1 MSEENKDIDLK
12 KNISELKEEFEVFK
26 SDHRH
31 LIENIEQFTEKLKKE
46 NKKLEKPFEML
57 NLPSKGFFYEN
68 KNSYILI
75 GYLTYIEENLLT
87 SEMLVESGIAY
98 EVAFENLICNNDIT
112 IDELLTGD
120 VQAMALALRSFS
132 YGNNIELDLKCEHCE
147 KIEKATI
154 PLTSFQ
160 MRSVKNSVDENGEVP
175 VDIAKGKISLK
186 IKPITFK
193 DEIALLNKKDKK
205 PLEELAIYIKEF
217 NGERNPNKIL
227 NIIRMLRLLE
237 SRELREAI
245 KENTPGV
252 DTKYYYEC
260 DHCDKTTLY
269 DFGGNTFD
277 LLKLPASYRNNV
289 LEEMFLLTYY
299 GKSITIED
307 AKQMPVTERRWF
319 INRISEELDKQ
330 REYEKKEMAKAK
342 SSSKKR

>member
-1 MSEENKDIDLK
+1 MSEENKDIDLRK
-12 KNISELKEEFEVFK
+12 DISELKEEFEFFK
-26 SDHRH
+26 NEHRH
-31 LIENIEQFTEKLKKE
+31 LLENIEQFTEKLKKE

-68 KNSYILI
+68 KNSYILL

-87 SEMLVESGIAY
+87 SEMLVENGIAY

-112 IDELLTGD
+112 IEELLTGD

-132 YGNNIELDLKCEHCE
+132 YGNNIELDLKCEHCQ
-147 KIEKATI
+147 KVEKATI
-154 PLTSFQ
+154 PLTSFK
-160 MRSVKNSVDENGEVP
+160 MKSIKEGVDKSGEIP
-175 VDIAKGKISLK
+175 IDISKGAISLK

-193 DEIALLNKKDKK
+193 QEVELNNKKNKK
-205 PLEELAIYIKEF
+205 PLEELAIYIKEY

-227 NIIRMLRLLE
+227 NSIRMLRLLE
-237 SRELREAI
+237 SRELRSAI

-252 DTKYYYEC
+252 DTKYNYEC
-260 DHCDKTTLY
+260 EHCYKTTLY

-277 LLKLPASYRNNV
+277 LLKLPYSYRNNV
-289 LEEMFLLTYY
+289 LEEIFLLTYY

-307 AKQMPVTERRWF
+307 AKRMPVTERRWF
-319 INRISEELDKQ
+319 INRISEEIEKQ
-330 REYEKKEMAKAK
+330 REYERKEMAKAK